1 SAQFSPACQCVTK
14 LCVSQTMPPDDIY
27 QEDLAKIHIDGY
39 GFHWESAAS
48 AVLRFLREN
57 GIKEGT
63 IVDLGC
69 GGGQWLERL
78 SREGYTVCGVDRSPS
93 MIKAAKKRVPKGTFI
108 LGSFADVDL
117 PRCNA
122 VNALG
127 EPINYLDGQQ
137 SIRRVFRNVFQA
149 LRPGGIFIFDAREP
163 ATRPVEPRIHT
174 RLADEWACISRI
186 EEDGTKNSLVRRITT
201 FRKVGTSYRR
211 REELHALKLYS
222 KSEMVRWL
230 REAGFRV
237 RTYRQYGKYKLA
249 ERQSAYVAR
258 KPG

>member
-1 SAQFSPACQCVTK
+1 
-14 LCVSQTMPPDDIY
+14 MPHDDIY

-39 GFHWESAAS
+39 GFHWEGAAN

-57 GIKEGT
+57 GVEEGT

-78 SREGYTVCGVDRSPS
+78 SREGYAVCGVDRSPS
-93 MIKAAKKRVPKGTFI
+93 MIKAARKRVPQGKFI
-108 LGSFADVDL
+108 LGSFADVAL
-117 PRCNA
+117 PRCDA
-122 VNALG
+122 VTSLG

-149 LRPGGIFIFDAREP
+149 LRPGGVFIFDAREP

-174 RLADEWACISRI
+174 RVGDDWACISRI
-186 EEDGTKNSLVRRITT
+186 EEDGAKNSLVRHITT
-201 FRKVGTSYRR
+201 FLKIGANYRR
-211 REELHALKLYS
+211 REEFHALRLYS
-222 KSEMVRWL
+222 KGDMIRWL
-230 REAGFRV
+230 RETGFRV
-237 RTYRQYGKYKLA
+237 RTYRQYGDYRLA

-258 KPG
+258 KPR